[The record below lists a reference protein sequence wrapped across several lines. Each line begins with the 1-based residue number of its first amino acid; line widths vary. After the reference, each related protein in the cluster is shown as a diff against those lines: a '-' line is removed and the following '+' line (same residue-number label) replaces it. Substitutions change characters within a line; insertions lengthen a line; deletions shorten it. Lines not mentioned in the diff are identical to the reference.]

1 MSPWRAPGGYS
12 LAELLVSMA
21 VLGLLMAGT
30 LSVLQSGL
38 RAYGWGSARVEAQQ
52 SARIALERMV
62 KELREAGYDPTGA
75 GIAAV
80 VAAEPARVTFQR
92 DLNGNGLIDATRER
106 VTFLVRP
113 GETVLRRD
121 AGAGAQPII
130 DGVRRL
136 ALTYF
141 DRLGA
146 PTTDPAK
153 VASVA
158 IHLDVGLAGPGA
170 TMATQVSLRNRGR

>member
-92 DLNGNGLIDATRER
+92 DLNGNGLVDATRER

-113 GETVLRRD
+113 GETTLRRD

-146 PTTDPAK
+146 PTTDPAE